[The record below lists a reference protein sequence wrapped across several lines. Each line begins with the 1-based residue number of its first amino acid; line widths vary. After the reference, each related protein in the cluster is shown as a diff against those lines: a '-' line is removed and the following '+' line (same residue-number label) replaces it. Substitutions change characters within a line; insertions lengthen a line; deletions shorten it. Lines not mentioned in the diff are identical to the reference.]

1 MVNFG
6 GAYTLAAIRVSPG
19 TVFMTVGLG
28 DGVLFCSVFVG
39 CLRLKL

>member
-6 GAYTLAAIRVSPG
+6 GAYTLAAIRVNPG

-28 DGVLFCSVFVG
+28 GSFFFCSVFVG

>member
-6 GAYTLAAIRVSPG
+6 GAYTLAAIRVNPG

-28 DGVLFCSVFVG
+28 GSFFSVLFLLGV
-39 CLRLKL
+39 